1 MQQMGVKKDFRKVR
15 EEKEAALRVQVSF
28 LSLSLSLSLSLC
40 VCVCD
45 TDQQGVGQTKPV
57 SKETYYRGKRDL
69 LCADF

>member
-15 EEKEAALRVQVSF
+15 EEKQAALRVLVS
-28 LSLSLSLSLSLC
+28 LISLSLSLSLSL
-40 VCVCD
+40 CVCD

-57 SKETYYRGKRDL
+57 SKETCYRGKRDL